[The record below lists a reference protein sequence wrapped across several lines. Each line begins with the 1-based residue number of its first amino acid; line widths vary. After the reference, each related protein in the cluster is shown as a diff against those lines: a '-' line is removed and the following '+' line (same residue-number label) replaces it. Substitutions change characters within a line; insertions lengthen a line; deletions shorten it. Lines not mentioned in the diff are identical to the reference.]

1 MDRIKIYKP
10 PEGPAQAADFIEGLE
25 PKLRDKVVR
34 QIFYLSR
41 TPLPE
46 LKEPH
51 YKHFSIEKYQSL
63 YELREK
69 GRVVVWVI
77 FTPCPNR
84 DYLLLHA
91 FGQFFSFAALRT
103 YFTSLIARGI
113 AVTRPARIETMSCR
127 QCSIFVVLDFIEIC
141 QNSFNFTY
149 ALFVI
154 YKRLVL

>member
-10 PEGPAQAADFIEGLE
+10 PDSPAQAAEFIEGLE
-25 PKLRDKVVR
+25 PKLRDKLVR
-34 QIFYLSR
+34 QIFYLSQ

-69 GRVVVWVI
+69 GRVVVRII
-77 FTPCPNR
+77 FTPCPNG

-91 FGQFFSFAALRT
+91 FVKRQKRDTEKALEH
-103 YFTSLIARGI
+103 SLRLLASLWDHPEY
-113 AVTRPARIETMSCR
+113 AVEYIVKEEKQA
-127 QCSIFVVLDFIEIC
+127 
-141 QNSFNFTY
+141 
-149 ALFVI
+149 
-154 YKRLVL
+154 

>member
-10 PEGPAQAADFIEGLE
+10 PDGSAQTADFIESLE
-25 PKLRDKVVR
+25 SRLRDKLVR

-46 LKEPH
+46 LREPH

-69 GRVVVWVI
+69 GRVVVRII
-77 FTPCPNR
+77 FTPCPSG

-91 FGQFFSFAALRT
+91 FVKRQKRDTEKALEH
-103 YFTSLIARGI
+103 SLRLLASLWDH
-113 AVTRPARIETMSCR
+113 PEC
-127 QCSIFVVLDFIEIC
+127 VVEY
-141 QNSFNFTY
+141 T
-149 ALFVI
+149 VKEE
-154 YKRLVL
+154 KRK

>member
-1 MDRIKIYKP
+1 M
-10 PEGPAQAADFIEGLE
+10 
-25 PKLRDKVVR
+25 VR

-69 GRVVVWVI
+69 GRVVVRII
-77 FTPCPNR
+77 FTPCPNG

-91 FGQFFSFAALRT
+91 FVKRQKRDTEKALEHSRRLLA
-103 YFTSLIARGI
+103 SLWDH
-113 AVTRPARIETMSCR
+113 PEC
-127 QCSIFVVLDFIEIC
+127 VVE
-141 QNSFNFTY
+141 
-149 ALFVI
+149 
-154 YKRLVL
+154 YKVKIGRAHV